1 MKVLVDEDCP
11 RPMLDLL
18 RHVLP
23 RHTVHHV
30 TELKWNGKQDVRL
43 LGDAK
48 SHGYE
53 VFLTNDHNQLCNAD
67 ETKAIKKCGMH
78 HVRYRQRRPGLE
90 GLALAIGAVISAMP
104 LLVAELEKAPG
115 QRLVHI
121 AGLNPSGR
129 YEIKD
134 PRKDPPPYWPR

>member
-11 RPMLDLL
+11 LPMLELL

-23 RHTVHHV
+23 KHTVHHV
-30 TELKWNGKQDVRL
+30 ADRNWTGKKDVRL
-43 LGDAK
+43 LTDAK
-48 SHGYE
+48 RHGYE
-53 VFLTNDHNQLCNAD
+53 VFLTNDRNQLSD
-67 ETKAIKKCGMH
+67 PEETKAIKRAGVH
-78 HVRYRQRRPGLE
+78 HVRYRQRRKGME

-104 LLVAELEKAPG
+104 SLVAELEAASG

-121 AGLNPSGR
+121 AGLNPNGR

-134 PRKDPPPYWPR
+134 PLKDPPDYWPR